1 MSRWISS
8 IRSAATSYVMSGVG
22 IVFVFEIYCIMSYP
36 IPYLSVAN
44 ALLEE
49 VEETGELP
57 EVDNHEDHD
66 DAALS
71 GRKEAV
77 SRSQI
82 SVCACAYFE

>member
-1 MSRWISS
+1 MS
-8 IRSAATSYVMSGVG
+8 
-22 IVFVFEIYCIMSYP
+22 EIYSILSYP
-36 IPYLSVAN
+36 IPCLSVAN

-49 VEETGELP
+49 GDELP

-77 SRSQI
+77 SCSQI
-82 SVCACAYFE
+82 SVCVCAYFE